1 MCYMKIE
8 GEGKK
13 DRKDRKIKMPQ
24 NISSEKFLG
33 REFLGENLRKYKRKK
48 NRKRALKIKRISF
61 DKKNSKER

>member
-8 GEGKK
+8 GEGKKGEK

-33 REFLGENLRKYKRKK
+33 RILEKK
-48 NRKRALKIKRISF
+48 EKSQEGS
-61 DKKNSKER
+61 KN

>member
-33 REFLGENLRKYKRKK
+33 REFLGENLRKYG
-48 NRKRALKIKRISF
+48 KISTFR
-61 DKKNSKER
+61 

>member
-8 GEGKK
+8 GEGKKGEK

-33 REFLGENLRKYKRKK
+33 REFLGRILEKK
-48 NRKRALKIKRISF
+48 EKSQEGS
-61 DKKNSKER
+61 KN